1 MWAPAPF
8 WDKWTNVL
16 RGAIGARKLSATG
29 LDYRLMSLQYTAVVQ
44 PVPAFQLRYN
54 FDGSRIDDQAT
65 SLRTDRF
72 QNDVSAAYFYKYGRF
87 TGGYGYEMNDDDVT
101 LTSYDS
107 WNAGTEFHY
116 GKLVSAKV
124 DYFSRAKQ
132 DQEER
137 TLLKD
142 LEAAQTRAKLEVRPI
157 DELVIGGE
165 YAKREREFPDIGV
178 TADGELAG
186 AFGRY
191 TYAGWGTVSG
201 DYTYSTD
208 DYTDLASGFHSRSNI
223 VTGRLEFTRVKNLR
237 LAAGATWLDIERDLN
252 IEKGMFFA
260 EGAYTLLDHY
270 RFEVKYNGYSYDDYI
285 LLDRYYTANVVQ
297 INLAYDFRLK

>member
-1 MWAPAPF
+1 
-8 WDKWTNVL
+8 
-16 RGAIGARKLSATG
+16 
-29 LDYRLMSLQYTAVVQ
+29 
-44 PVPAFQLRYN
+44 
-54 FDGSRIDDQAT
+54 
-65 SLRTDRF
+65 
-72 QNDVSAAYFYKYGRF
+72 
-87 TGGYGYEMNDDDVT
+87 
-101 LTSYDS
+101 
-107 WNAGTEFHY
+107 
-116 GKLVSAKV
+116 VSAKV
-124 DYFSRAKQ
+124 DYFSRVKQ

-157 DELVIGGE
+157 EELVIGGE

-191 TYAGWGTVSG
+191 TYAGWGTISG

-223 VTGRLEFTRVKNLR
+223 VTGRLEFNRVKNLR

-270 RFEVKYNGYSYDDYI
+270 RVEVKYNGYSYDDYI